1 VLHNNKTHFPDSL
14 KFHFTATPVPHLCME
29 WLVHVKQYIIHLQ
42 VKGVIRHNTEVDCL
56 GHRQYPA
63 KFPYTGLYGYKTI
76 QTWRWVWLWAS
87 KFWHCAAL

>member
-1 VLHNNKTHFPDSL
+1 MHGMAGTCQTIH
-14 KFHFTATPVPHLCME
+14 
-29 WLVHVKQYIIHLQ
+29 YIIHLQ

-76 QTWRWVWLWAS
+76 QT
-87 KFWHCAAL
+87 